1 MLRPVRLVI
10 VRHAEAASGEP
21 DELRPLTP
29 EGRRTARSL
38 GQRLAD
44 EGLHP
49 DAVLTSPLLR
59 ARETAQELARPAGL
73 EAEPDDRLAPGAT
86 PESVRA
92 AAGGRGET
100 VIVVGHQP
108 DCSRIAAALSGGE
121 EPVFA
126 PGAMRS
132 IELS

>member
-29 EGRRTARSL
+29 EGRETARAL

-44 EGLHP
+44 EGLRP
-49 DAVLTSPLLR
+49 DAILTSPLLR
-59 ARETAQELARPAGL
+59 ARETAQELARPAAL

-86 PESVRA
+86 PEAVRA
-92 AAGGRGET
+92 AAEEHGET

-108 DCSRIAAALSGGE
+108 DCSRIAAALAGGD
-121 EPVFA
+121 EPAFA
-126 PGAMRS
+126 PGAMLS